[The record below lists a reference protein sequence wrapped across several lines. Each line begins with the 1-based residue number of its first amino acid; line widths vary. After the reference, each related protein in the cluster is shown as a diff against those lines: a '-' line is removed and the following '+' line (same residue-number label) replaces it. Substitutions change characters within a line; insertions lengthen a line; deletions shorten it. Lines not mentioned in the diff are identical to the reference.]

1 MRAALIQIKI
11 AYGEPQKN
19 IEKISSYVD
28 KCMSS
33 EKKPDVIILPEMWN
47 TSFALPEIELIA
59 DQEGYP
65 AAESVRKL
73 ACKHRVNIV
82 AGSVADKRKGKIYNT
97 CYVFDRK
104 GQTIAR
110 YDKVH
115 LFSLMNEPAY
125 ITPGGKRALFK
136 LDGILCG
143 VIICYDV
150 RFPELSRAYA
160 MEGAQILFVPAQFP
174 HPRYNP
180 WMHLVPARA
189 IENQMYVVG
198 VNRIGKE
205 NNAEFFGRSMVVE
218 PKGDIVICGTENKE
232 EILIADLDP
241 SKVKES
247 REYMRCLEERREDVY
262 KNNKKKNH
270 P

>member
-1 MRAALIQIKI
+1 MRSDHL
-11 AYGEPQKN
+11 
-19 IEKISSYVD
+19 
-28 KCMSS
+28 
-33 EKKPDVIILPEMWN
+33 LRR
-47 TSFALPEIELIA
+47 ALPGTFPCLRNGRSA
-59 DQEGYP
+59 DL
-65 AAESVRKL
+65 V
-73 ACKHRVNIV
+73 C
-82 AGSVADKRKGKIYNT
+82 
-97 CYVFDRK
+97 
-104 GQTIAR
+104 AR
-110 YDKVH
+110 
-115 LFSLMNEPAY
+115 S
-125 ITPGGKRALFK
+125 I
-136 LDGILCG
+136 
-143 VIICYDV
+143 
-150 RFPELSRAYA
+150 
-160 MEGAQILFVPAQFP
+160 P